1 MVIYGQ
7 IQCGVVL
14 FPRQFLALLIDL
26 GKMIETVTVLNRK
39 QLKASERKRDAQPNK
54 SEADRLGQQ
63 QQQQQRCVDNSG
75 DDDDDDDD
83 ADEAGESTG
92 LLSRRHQRTKKRRK

>member
-63 QQQQQRCVDNSG
+63 QQQQRCVDNSG